1 MSGKL
6 SKLVTPGDQIG
17 EINIP
22 RRVLSTF
29 TEVIKDVL
37 ANMTDCLTRNQTSQD
52 GIAVTFGQ
60 CIDCEIKF
68 GHDLSIMEG
77 GILCP

>member
-6 SKLVTPGDQIG
+6 SKLFTPGHQIG

-29 TEVIKDVL
+29 TEVIKEVL
-37 ANMTDCLTRNQTSQD
+37 ANITNCLTRNQTSQD

-60 CIDCEIKF
+60 GIDCEINF
-68 GHDLSIMEG
+68 GHDLSIVEG

>member
-6 SKLVTPGDQIG
+6 SKLLIPGG
-17 EINIP
+17 
-22 RRVLSTF
+22 VLSSF

-37 ANMTDCLTRNQTSQD
+37 ANTSGCLTRNQTSQD
-52 GIAVTFGQ
+52 GIALTFGQ
-60 CIDCEIKF
+60 GIDCEINF
-68 GHDLSIMEG
+68 GHDLSIVEG